1 VNVRVDDD
9 ARRARSVH
17 GDELPTDPAL
27 EDGREALRPS
37 ADPARR
43 CSRRLPEERPAR
55 AADRRRPAQELEL
68 ELLVAAQ
75 GEDGTAREI
84 VVEACIPMIATMA
97 RRYPCD
103 SCPDRDELVGQGVA
117 GLLRALA
124 RYDSSEGVPFWAY
137 AAWWVRHSLQQHVS
151 ERMRPIVP

>member
-1 VNVRVDDD
+1 MNVRVEDE
-9 ARRARSVH
+9 ARRARSVP
-17 GDELPTDPAL
+17 GDEFPTDSTL
-27 EDGREALRPS
+27 DDGRELGPRAE
-37 ADPARR
+37 PAHTR
-43 CSRRLPEERPAR
+43 SRRLRAERPAR
-55 AADRRRPAQELEL
+55 VADRRQAAQELEL
-68 ELLVAAQ
+68 ELVVAAQ
-75 GEDGTAREI
+75 REDGTARET